1 MLQRALLTI
10 IRFYQKGISPF
21 SPGTCRYTPSCSRYA
36 VEALEAHG
44 AIRGSWLALRRLL
57 RCHPFGGRG
66 YDPIPGDVG
75 RPEVGEAETGQAE
88 TGWNEGKTGVR

>member
-36 VEALEAHG
+36 EEALEAHG
-44 AIRGSWLALRRLL
+44 ALRGSWLALRRLL

-66 YDPIPGDVG
+66 YDPIPG
-75 RPEVGEAETGQAE
+75 EVGKADTGKTE
-88 TGWNEGKTGVR
+88 MGWNEGKTGVR